1 MNLTGNWQGFY
12 EYGLGYELPF
22 FGQRVKIN
30 AIITDV
36 NGSFIGEIE
45 EEISEFS
52 VHLKSALKGFTEND
66 FISFV
71 KNYSQKPEIDNS
83 SKIIYENGHLEIEH
97 EGFIDEENQSIYGKW
112 MIREIMTDENL
123 GTFEYTT
130 EGIWF
135 LSRVF

>member
-22 FGQRVKIN
+22 FGQRVKIKST
-30 AIITDV
+30 ITDV
-36 NGSFIGEIE
+36 NGSFTGEIE

-52 VHLKSALKGFTEND
+52 VHLKSSIKGFTEND

-71 KNYSQKPEIDNS
+71 KKYSQKPILNNS
-83 SKIIYENGHLEIEH
+83 SKTIYETGHLEIEH

-135 LSRVF
+135 LLKVF

>member
-30 AIITDV
+30 AMITDV
-36 NGSFIGEIE
+36 NGSFTGEIE

-52 VHLKSALKGFTEND
+52 VQLKSSIKGFSEKD

-71 KNYSQKPEIDNS
+71 KKYSKNPILDNS

-112 MIREIMTDENL
+112 MIIEIMTEENL

-135 LSRVF
+135 LSRVY

>member
-30 AIITDV
+30 AMITDV
-36 NGSFIGEIE
+36 NGSFTGEIE

-112 MIREIMTDENL
+112 MIRELMTEENL

-135 LSRVF
+135 LSRIF